1 MKNNEESLKKSNKGL
16 IWLVIILILIVLGL
30 STYIVYDKV
39 LIKENKQ
46 EETNKNTDI
55 SKKDSNDLKNQEKES
70 NEINTGYKNGESIIQ
85 TDLQNIEDY
94 FKTLK
99 VNAFLEQKYNSITDI
114 QIEELLKTSGIG
126 IDGKD
131 YCNLIGSCEGATLKV
146 TKKDL
151 EEYLQKYTGKNINDF
166 STINLIH
173 YSKEYDLYV
182 YPSSGPS
189 VPFDINVVSGYVNG
203 DGNYVINY
211 KINVLQEE
219 NREVVLKKLE
229 NDYQFISNTEK

>member
-1 MKNNEESLKKSNKGL
+1 MKNQ
-16 IWLVIILILIVLGL
+16 
-30 STYIVYDKV
+30 D
-39 LIKENKQ
+39 
-46 EETNKNTDI
+46 
-55 SKKDSNDLKNQEKES
+55 KES
-70 NEINTGYKNGESIIQ
+70 DETNTGYKNGDSINQ
-85 TDLQNIEDY
+85 TDLQN
-94 FKTLK
+94 
-99 VNAFLEQKYNSITDI
+99 
-114 QIEELLKTSGIG
+114 IEELLKTSGIG

-151 EEYLQKYTGKNINDF
+151 DEYLQKYTGKNINDF

-219 NREVVLKKLE
+219 TRKVILKKLE